1 MLRKNNSPDVLIIDA
16 DHCAYRA
23 FYAHQEL
30 RTSDGVLSGAFYGFL
45 SIIKKQMNTT
55 APKRIILAWS
65 ARNSG
70 NVRKAIYPD
79 YKKGR
84 HHHDTYFTQATDLQK
99 FFAFLGWEQVYNNEG
114 YETDDVIATLS
125 QSISHNTGQQVIILS
140 GDLDFMQLVNDN
152 VVCLVPGNSKKPD
165 VFYTREKVI
174 ERWGVP
180 PEQIADLYSLTGDE
194 SDNIVGLP
202 LFGEKTASKLLQEN
216 GPIKTW
222 FNKMDFIHASPKQIA
237 TLKENKD
244 RLLLNKRLISLKNS
258 NVDVSNLSATY
269 TPDFAGDIFEKY
281 KTESMTVMGKYQI
294 RKFTIEDFK
303 LDA

>member
-194 SDNIVGLP
+194 SDNIFVLP
-202 LFGEKTASKLLQEN
+202 LF
-216 GPIKTW
+216 
-222 FNKMDFIHASPKQIA
+222 
-237 TLKENKD
+237 
-244 RLLLNKRLISLKNS
+244 
-258 NVDVSNLSATY
+258 
-269 TPDFAGDIFEKY
+269 
-281 KTESMTVMGKYQI
+281 
-294 RKFTIEDFK
+294 
-303 LDA
+303 